1 MKKMIGSRD
10 VSVTLAHRRIK
21 NVGLAYTTVHDTCP
35 EKLNGIK
42 ILDREIKMSL
52 DRNLSERLHFYCV
65 DIMFH
70 YRYPET

>member
-10 VSVTLAHRRIK
+10 VSMTLAHRRIK
-21 NVGLAYTTVHDTCP
+21 NVGLARTTVHDTCP

-52 DRNLSERLHFYCV
+52 DRNLSDRAIF
-65 DIMFH
+65 IAWI
-70 YRYPET
+70 

>member
-10 VSVTLAHRRIK
+10 VSMTLAHRRIK
-21 NVGLAYTTVHDTCP
+21 NVGLARTTVHDTCP

-52 DRNLSERLHFYCV
+52 DRNLSESAIF
-65 DIMFH
+65 IAWI
-70 YRYPET
+70 